1 MSTAY
6 RHWLLLRMIPRY
18 PRKIDTA
25 SIEDKMERLGVTI
38 HRRSIQRDLEKLSEI
53 FPLACDDR
61 DKPYGWSWSAEAPT
75 FDIPAMAPPAALAY
89 RMVEAFL
96 AELFPR
102 EVFRQLAPHF
112 RYAGQVLDQTDKATL
127 KDWPDKVRTLSRT
140 QPLLPPEID
149 AEVYTVV
156 SDALLEGNR
165 FKVVYRKRGESEPV
179 NWTINPLGLVL
190 HDRLLTL
197 VCTVGNYRQLKD
209 VRKLHLHRMLTAEPL
224 GEPALTVEGFSLDA
238 YIDSGAFGYKRGEGM
253 IRLKALFEK
262 DAALHLE
269 ETPLSVDQRLTE
281 QPDGRVMV
289 EATVADTGQLRWWLL
304 GFGERVEVVEPEGLR
319 GEMVK
324 QSQRYVS
331 REDQNTQTGKIE

>member
-102 EVFRQLAPHF
+102 EVFKQLAPHF
-112 RYAGQVLDQTDKATL
+112 RHAGQVLDQTDKATL
-127 KDWPDKVRTLSRT
+127 KDWPDKVRVVSRT
-140 QPLLPPEID
+140 QPLMPPEID
-149 AEVYTVV
+149 PEVYAVV
-156 SDALLEGNR
+156 SDALLEGKR
-165 FKVVYRKRGESEPV
+165 FKVEYRKRGESEAV
-179 NWTINPLGLVL
+179 TWTINPLGLVL

-197 VCTVGNYRQLKD
+197 VCTVGNYRHIKD
-209 VRKLHLHRMLTAEPL
+209 VRKLHLHRMIAAQSLD
-224 GEPALTVEGFSLDA
+224 EPALVPEGFSLDA
-238 YIDSGAFGYKRGEGM
+238 YIDSGEFGYKRGEGM

-269 ETPLSVDQRLTE
+269 ETPLSLDQTLTE
-281 QPDGRVMV
+281 QPDGWVLV
-289 EATVADTGQLRWWLL
+289 EATVADTGQLRWWLM
-304 GFGERVEVVEPEGLR
+304 GFGGRVEVVEPAGLR
-319 GEMVK
+319 E
-324 QSQRYVS
+324 
-331 REDQNTQTGKIE
+331 ELI